1 MRLSAGLAFLLLVL
15 AMPARA
21 QDPRFPAGKDP
32 GGTAIVLL
40 TRGIDYT
47 RPEIASLLARDG
59 EGELIGW
66 DFVDND
72 NRPFV
77 KGDNTMADVA
87 LAQALGAAG
96 GVRIVP
102 VRINPGD
109 SVSLARGIVFAAR
122 SPARVVVV
130 PFSSGERDHW
140 ETFAASVRH
149 LPNLMVIVPATDAT
163 GTAQSFPGALELPN
177 AVVVANRKGVDG
189 VKSDVV
195 IERATP
201 EEAVIAA
208 VATAFGCQKLV
219 LEDSKDGA
227 AAKADFVKALA
238 DAAAAGGSAQSQG
251 CPASQSNGEKH

>member
-1 MRLSAGLAFLLLVL
+1 MRLLAGIAFLLLAL
-15 AMPARA
+15 ATPVRA
-21 QDPRFPAGKDP
+21 QDPRLPAGKDP
-32 GGTAIVLL
+32 GGTAVVLL

-102 VRINPGD
+102 VRIDPDD

-149 LPNLMVIVPATDAT
+149 LPNLIAIVPATDAQ
-163 GTAQSFPGALELPN
+163 GTSQSFPGALGLPN

-189 VKSDVV
+189 LKSDVV
-195 IERATP
+195 IERPTP

-219 LEDSKDGA
+219 LDESKDGA
-227 AAKADFVKALA
+227 AAKADVVKALA
-238 DAAAAGGSAQSQG
+238 DAAGSSAQSQA
-251 CPASQSNGEKH
+251 CPASQSSGGQR